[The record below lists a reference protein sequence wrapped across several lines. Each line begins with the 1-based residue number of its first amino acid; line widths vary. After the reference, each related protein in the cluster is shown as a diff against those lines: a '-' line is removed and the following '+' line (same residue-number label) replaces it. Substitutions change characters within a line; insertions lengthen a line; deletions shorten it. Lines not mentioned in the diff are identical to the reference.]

1 MESERFSVYLGEMKN
16 DDFERCFFET
26 VLEYGIKK
34 YGRQKKFAAVVFPE
48 MTEDSANSTLMQIKK
63 RSSKTGVPRL
73 VRLCE
78 AYRMAEAVE
87 QSFSSLALEVET
99 KLRLGWSENAGG
111 GQLALIAAPPQK
123 NEKPKK
129 QEPYTCKPI
138 LLAADDK
145 RLETDAS

>member
-1 MESERFSVYLGEMKN
+1 MEPERFSVYSEEMKD

-34 YGRQKKFAAVVFPE
+34 HGRQKKFAAVVFPE

-78 AYRMAEAVE
+78 AYRMAEAVG
-87 QSFSSLALEVET
+87 QSFSSLVLEVET
-99 KLRLGWSENAGG
+99 KLRLGWSEDAGG
-111 GQLALIAAPPQK
+111 GQLALVSAQP
-123 NEKPKK
+123 PKK
-129 QEPYTCKPI
+129 E
-138 LLAADDK
+138 
-145 RLETDAS
+145 AS